1 MIRLRDE
8 GVVCEMG
15 EGMDALLY
23 SQFVEVD
30 CIRLEEQD
38 AMEK

>member
-1 MIRLRDE
+1 MIRFQDE
-8 GVVCEMG
+8 YVVYETG

-23 SQFVEVD
+23 RWFVEVD
-30 CIRLEEQD
+30 CIRLEKQV